1 MKDLLKVFS
10 ILIIAVLLS
19 IPTCEE
25 LYPPYSQLDLV
36 VVFDTT
42 GSMVAF
48 IRQLQQGFRTL
59 SDSIESWGLDV
70 KYGLVTYGDYYK
82 FPLGTNLTDS
92 ADLFFEKIDSLWC
105 TGGSDAPENALDALM
120 AARDSFDR
128 RDTSLKVI
136 FVFTDAVFCMRTST
150 CENCHSM
157 WLYDEV
163 LDSLK
168 SSRIV
173 VFSTIR
179 MPLWSDFCSGMR
191 EYNVLLKYKALA
203 RETGGHTH
211 KITSPALF
219 DSLIAELH
227 YILIN
232 RVSENISKPNINFS
246 VFPNPFNK
254 SCLISVTTQLS
265 DAELEIYYPD
275 GKIVFKKKL
284 SQGKHEIE
292 FDAENLP
299 SGVYIAVLRAGKF
312 TVKKSLILIK

>member
-1 MKDLLKVFS
+1 MNNLSIVLL
-10 ILIIAVLLS
+10 ILLITVLLS
-19 IPTCEE
+19 ISTCEE

-70 KYGLVTYGDYYK
+70 KYGLVTYGDSCR

-92 ADLFFEKIDSLWC
+92 ADLFFEKIESLWC

-120 AARDSFDR
+120 AARGNFDW

-136 FVFTDAVFCMRTST
+136 FIFTDAVFCMRTST
-150 CENCHSM
+150 CENCRSM

-179 MPLWSDFCSGMR
+179 MPLWSDFCTGMR

-203 RETGGHTH
+203 RGTGGHTH
-211 KITSPALF
+211 KINSPALF
-219 DSLIAELH
+219 DSLISELH

-232 RVSENISKPNINFS
+232 RVSENIGQPNIGFS
-246 VFPNPFNK
+246 AFPNPFNK

-299 SGVYIAVLRAGKF
+299 SGVYIAVLRAGEF
-312 TVKKSLILIK
+312 SLKKSLILIK